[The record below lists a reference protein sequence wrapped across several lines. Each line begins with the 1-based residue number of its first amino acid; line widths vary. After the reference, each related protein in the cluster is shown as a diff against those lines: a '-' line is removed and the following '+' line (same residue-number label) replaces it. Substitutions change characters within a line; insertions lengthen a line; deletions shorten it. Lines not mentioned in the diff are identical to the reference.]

1 MRSSAQNK
9 LTAVGRLLASSAKY
23 PPIGR
28 RGAAFTIAHDDYQ
41 NASIPDIVQ
50 SANDEV
56 LLIAQIETARGLD
69 NVEQIAAVPEVD
81 ALWLGLYD
89 LTNSLGVPG
98 QMQHPQVVAATDR
111 FLAACQVNQK
121 TPAVLVMSVAE
132 GQAQMQRGFTMIA
145 YSGDLW
151 LYQAALRRGL
161 AELQSAHKR

>member
-1 MRSSAQNK
+1 MLQVESIKGVENIEE
-9 LTAVGRLLASSAKY
+9 LLA
-23 PPIGR
+23 
-28 RGAAFTIAHDDYQ
+28 F
-41 NASIPDIVQ
+41 
-50 SANDEV
+50 DEV
-56 LLIAQIETARGLD
+56 DGVMIGPLDIAG
-69 NVEQIAAVPEVD
+69 
-81 ALWLGLYD
+81 
-89 LTNSLGVPG
+89 SLGVPG

-111 FLAACQVNQK
+111 FLAACQVHQK